1 MIAGVIEVGR
11 RGKTRS
17 QEKLSIKLYVGRE
30 NKCRSFLVTEVTIT
44 VVLRMLLIFIMLRE
58 KSSIYTVNNCSQVY
72 TLIKSKA
79 EWMCGVFLHKLEK
92 AHLGTYKKLQ

>member
-44 VVLRMLLIFIMLRE
+44 VALHMLLIFITLR
-58 KSSIYTVNNCSQVY
+58 NPVY
-72 TLIKSKA
+72 TQLIIALKYT
-79 EWMCGVFLHKLEK
+79 H
-92 AHLGTYKKLQ
+92 